1 MKKTLIYL
9 LGFIFAPAFV
19 SCLSDE
25 EKLWNDY
32 KDWRAANDNWLDE
45 QIQTGKYQ
53 EFVPQWNQDLNV
65 RMRWLNDRSK
75 TEGNL
80 TPIYTSSVAV
90 KYKGWLY
97 DGTPFDSSYLAT
109 DSIVT
114 MTQSGLIPGWVI
126 ALEQMKVGD
135 KVELLVPYESGYGSS
150 SLGKI
155 LPYSVLRFEI
165 ELRDIPAYEIKP

>member
-9 LGFIFAPAFV
+9 LSLMFAPAFV

-25 EKLWNDY
+25 EKTWNDY
-32 KDWRAANDNWLDE
+32 KDWRTANDNWLDD
-45 QIQTGKYQ
+45 QIQTGRYQ

-65 RMRWLNDRSK
+65 RMRWLNDRNK

-114 MTQSGLIPGWVI
+114 MKQSGLIPGWVI
-126 ALEQMKVGD
+126 ALEQMRVGD
-135 KVELLVPYESGYGSS
+135 KVELLVPYESGYGSA